1 MNDTDPASRIRH
13 PASRGRARF
22 GIPFDGGPGTL
33 QRDHRRARRVA
44 SATRTLISGE
54 GPLAVGKGPVRT
66 GVTAILPRPRDE
78 LATPVFAGM
87 FRQNGD
93 GELTGSHL
101 IEELGAFNFPITI
114 TNTHSCGV
122 TRDGTLR
129 WMQQALPEGAR
140 QRLGAAG
147 GGRDL

>member
-1 MNDTDPASRIRH
+1 M
-13 PASRGRARF
+13 
-22 GIPFDGGPGTL
+22 
-33 QRDHRRARRVA
+33 
-44 SATRTLISGE
+44 
-54 GPLAVGKGPVRT
+54 RT
-66 GVTAILPRPRDE
+66 GVTAILPRPLAE

-87 FRQNGD
+87 FSANGD
-93 GELTGSHL
+93 GEMTGSHL

-129 WMQQALPEGAR
+129 WMQHGAAGAAR

-147 GGRDL
+147 RGRDL